1 MNFPRIRQADFHVRL
16 PGLADLSLSTKLI
29 LLVVV
34 PLSLTLAVTLPL
46 TVAGLNR
53 LASET
58 STSQL
63 EGELRIIEEQFE
75 QLEEQ
80 LERPADEF
88 TKNPALHHAV
98 RNGDE
103 AELASLLLSAR
114 IVMDVQHLEV
124 LDISGARL
132 GHEHQVGT
140 EFNEALAEE
149 VTTVGLYGVE
159 TSTMIS
165 VPQGWF
171 LVAVRPLKD
180 ALGVFGSVAVGII
193 VDINMLEKLNFG
205 RADPL
210 VVLFNESGEV
220 SSASYASRDAS
231 LRFPVTPDPEAIR
244 VASEGRATLGTA
256 SIQGVDLHAPYS
268 PVVLGSGAHGVF
280 GVVLTSSP
288 VLGLRDQLIANY
300 IMVTA
305 ALVLLVLGVGYVVTK
320 TITRRILR
328 LRDSAVEIGKGNL
341 DVRVD
346 EESQDEMG
354 ILAHE
359 FNRMADSLNEKNREL
374 GLANRNLEKRV
385 FERTEE
391 LEDANA
397 RLLDAQ
403 AQMVRNEKLA
413 AIGELSNGVP
423 HDLRSPLGAIRNGVF
438 FLKARLVKSDRLTT
452 DPKVAEFLDVMDD
465 RITRCDKIIGD
476 LISYTHILPPE
487 LAPVDLLRA
496 LDAAFWVVGPMDR
509 MTIVK
514 DIQDDDLD
522 VQADYNQLVKV
533 FANLVV
539 NAWEAM
545 PDGGELTIFLKKSGP
560 SAEMSFTDNGMGIE
574 PDKLEK
580 VFDPLYTT
588 KIQGTGLGLAVCQ
601 QIISK
606 HDGRLDVASKVGEGT
621 TLTIWLPLRKYDGVE
636 HAGLAGEVKTYDG

>member
-1 MNFPRIRQADFHVRL
+1 MNFPRIRQADSHVRL

-140 EFNEALAEE
+140 EFNESLAEE

-180 ALGVFGSVAVGII
+180 ALGVFSSVAVGII

-220 SSASYASRDAS
+220 SSAS
-231 LRFPVTPDPEAIR
+231 
-244 VASEGRATLGTA
+244 
-256 SIQGVDLHAPYS
+256 
-268 PVVLGSGAHGVF
+268 
-280 GVVLTSSP
+280 
-288 VLGLRDQLIANY
+288 
-300 IMVTA
+300 
-305 ALVLLVLGVGYVVTK
+305 
-320 TITRRILR
+320 
-328 LRDSAVEIGKGNL
+328 
-341 DVRVD
+341 
-346 EESQDEMG
+346 
-354 ILAHE
+354 
-359 FNRMADSLNEKNREL
+359 
-374 GLANRNLEKRV
+374 
-385 FERTEE
+385 
-391 LEDANA
+391 
-397 RLLDAQ
+397 
-403 AQMVRNEKLA
+403 
-413 AIGELSNGVP
+413 
-423 HDLRSPLGAIRNGVF
+423 
-438 FLKARLVKSDRLTT
+438 
-452 DPKVAEFLDVMDD
+452 
-465 RITRCDKIIGD
+465 
-476 LISYTHILPPE
+476 
-487 LAPVDLLRA
+487 
-496 LDAAFWVVGPMDR
+496 
-509 MTIVK
+509 
-514 DIQDDDLD
+514 
-522 VQADYNQLVKV
+522 
-533 FANLVV
+533 
-539 NAWEAM
+539 
-545 PDGGELTIFLKKSGP
+545 
-560 SAEMSFTDNGMGIE
+560 
-574 PDKLEK
+574 
-580 VFDPLYTT
+580 
-588 KIQGTGLGLAVCQ
+588 
-601 QIISK
+601 
-606 HDGRLDVASKVGEGT
+606 
-621 TLTIWLPLRKYDGVE
+621 
-636 HAGLAGEVKTYDG
+636 